1 MKSLAPKLL
10 FAFVFAV
17 FLSSCSNDEDGI
29 FFNETSEIEK
39 NITITYSSL
48 ELEIME
54 LVNSHRKSID
64 LDPLTTLN
72 IVSSVAVGHTDYMI
86 KVGQI
91 NHDNFAQRAEKLMQ
105 DAAALKVAENV
116 AYGFNSAEGVLAG
129 WLNSPSHKKIIESEN
144 FTHFGISTKSNNE
157 GRNYFTQIFIEK

>member
-1 MKSLAPKLL
+1 MKPLAPKLL
-10 FAFVFAV
+10 LALVFAV
-17 FLSSCSNDEDGI
+17 LLSSCSNDEDGI

-39 NITITYSSL
+39 DITITYSSL
-48 ELEIME
+48 ELQILD
-54 LVNSHRKSID
+54 LVNNHRKSID

-72 IVSSVAVGHTDYMI
+72 IVSSVAVDHTEYMI

-91 NHDNFAQRAEKLMQ
+91 NHDNFAQRADKLMQ
-105 DAAALKVAENV
+105 EAKAKTVAENV

-157 GRNYFTQIFIEK
+157 GRNFFTHIFIEK